1 MSALSIAHSASPAL
15 LEALTSSLDLS
26 VVLQRSLLALDREMM
41 ERCGSRF
48 PAEGAFVNF
57 YQAEEKVVL
66 FLAHATRTEARLEE
80 TMVRVG
86 PETLK
91 HRVSVSRKIRVAR
104 TLDDDPFTKGVAPK
118 LFPAMKSFIMMKLS
132 IEEKRIGIVCFWSS
146 RENAFEALH
155 ADLIEGAST
164 LFALNAGFALSNALA
179 ERNTRLK
186 SEMKSLESTLL
197 STKEAPLAM
206 LVANTPSMKG
216 IEEQIRLAARFEE
229 NLLITGE
236 SGTGKEV
243 VAQTVHALSK
253 RARYPFVRVNCAS
266 IPENLIESELFG
278 HEQGAFTSASKRR
291 SGLFE
296 DADGGTI
303 FLDEIGELPLA
314 LQAKFLHVLQNHT
327 IRRVGGSAEIPVDVR
342 VIAATNRDLEALVRA
357 HRFRLDLFYRL
368 NVIPIR
374 LAPLRNR
381 PEDLLPL
388 SRLFIDR
395 CVKAY
400 GLTDTPELTDEAMAE
415 AALKPWP
422 GNVRELKNVIARTV
436 MLYPR
441 RIERLAYAPD
451 DEMTLSSAQ
460 ESQPPSQEL
469 RSDDSQDSDGHFVS
483 RIPGDRL
490 PSFETMERE
499 YFNAAI
505 KAAGGKISGP
515 GSASAITGIHPNT
528 LRSKLRRLGFERYRS
543 S

>member
-197 STKEAPLAM
+197 STK
-206 LVANTPSMKG
+206 
-216 IEEQIRLAARFEE
+216 
-229 NLLITGE
+229 
-236 SGTGKEV
+236 
-243 VAQTVHALSK
+243 
-253 RARYPFVRVNCAS
+253 
-266 IPENLIESELFG
+266 
-278 HEQGAFTSASKRR
+278 
-291 SGLFE
+291 
-296 DADGGTI
+296 DA
-303 FLDEIGELPLA
+303 PLA

-400 GLTDTPELTDEAMAE
+400 GLTETPELTDEAMAE

>member
-243 VAQTVHALSK
+243 VARAIWKHSK
-253 RARYPFVRVNCAS
+253 RSRAPYIAINMAA
-266 IPENLIESELFG
+266 IPRELLESELFG
-278 HEQGAFTSASKRR
+278 HEKGAFTGATATHLGR
-291 SGLFE
+291 FE
-296 DADGGTI
+296 QAKGGTL
-303 FLDEIGELPLA
+303 FLDEIGDMPMELQTRL
-314 LQAKFLHVLQNHT
+314 LRVLSNGYFY
-327 IRRVGGSAEIPVDVR
+327 RVGGRQPIKADVR
-342 VIAATNRDLEALVRA
+342 VIAATNQNLEERVKAGQFREDLY
-357 HRFRLDLFYRL
+357 HRL
-368 NVIPIR
+368 NVIR
-374 LAPLRNR
+374 L
-381 PEDLLPL
+381 
-388 SRLFIDR
+388 
-395 CVKAY
+395 
-400 GLTDTPELTDEAMAE
+400 
-415 AALKPWP
+415 
-422 GNVRELKNVIARTV
+422 
-436 MLYPR
+436 
-441 RIERLAYAPD
+441 
-451 DEMTLSSAQ
+451 
-460 ESQPPSQEL
+460 
-469 RSDDSQDSDGHFVS
+469 
-483 RIPGDRL
+483 RL
-490 PSFETMERE
+490 P
-499 YFNAAI
+499 
-505 KAAGGKISGP
+505 
-515 GSASAITGIHPNT
+515 
-528 LRSKLRRLGFERYRS
+528 RL
-543 S
+543 